1 MDEVKA
7 TDKAPVEKGADTAK
21 TTKYKVVNKC
31 WWNKTLWR
39 KDSIVELPSTV
50 TPPKEHFQ
58 KI

>member
-7 TDKAPVEKGADTAK
+7 AANASAEKGAETAK
-21 TTKYKVVNKC
+21 IIKYKVVNKC
-31 WWNKTLWR
+31 WWNKILWR
-39 KDSIVELPSTV
+39 EGSIVKLASNL